1 MRMNFRRL
9 VALAFTLLAP
19 RLGAQDQYFDSD
31 GVRIRYIVEGKG
43 APIVLIHGFES
54 SLDIWRTRG
63 ILPNLAQNYQVIA
76 FDMRGHGK
84 SSKPHDPG
92 AYGREMA
99 LDVVRLLDHLGITRA
114 HIVGYSLGSVV
125 TSQLLT
131 LHPER
136 FITATLIAGAGR
148 LDWSDEQQRATEA
161 EARDYERE
169 CISRS
174 LIYRISPADRPK
186 PTEKDI
192 QALIATC
199 MADSTRDRFALGA
212 VARSRGDQ
220 RITSAAAAAVTVPTL
235 GVVGSLD
242 PARNGMETLK
252 KLRPD
257 LKLVVVEGA
266 THAGER
272 GILGRP
278 ELISALRDFLTSH

>member
-1 MRMNFRRL
+1 M
-9 VALAFTLLAP
+9 LLAP
-19 RLGAQDQYFDSD
+19 RLTAQDRYFDSD
-31 GVRIRYIVEGKG
+31 GVRIHYIVEGSG
-43 APIVLIHGFES
+43 EPVVLIHGFET
-54 SLDIWRTRG
+54 SLDIWRARG
-63 ILPNLAQNYQVIA
+63 ILPNLARDYEVIA

-84 SSKPHDPG
+84 SSKSHDPK

-99 LDVVRLLDHLGITRA
+99 LDVVRLLDHLGIAKA
-114 HIVGYSLGSVV
+114 HIVGYSLGSLL

-136 FITATLIAGAGR
+136 FLTATLIAGAGR
-148 LDWSDEQQRATEA
+148 LDWSDEQQRAADA
-161 EARDYERE
+161 EASEYERE

-174 LIYRISPADRPK
+174 LIVRITPPDQPK

-192 QALIATC
+192 QTLIAAC
-199 MADSTRDRFALGA
+199 MADSTKDRFALAA

-242 PARNGMETLK
+242 RARAGMETLK
-252 KLRPD
+252 SLRPD
-257 LKLVVVEGA
+257 LKLVIVDGA
-266 THAGER
+266 SHAGER

-278 ELISALRDFLTSH
+278 ELIAALRKFLADNRAKSVR